1 MNLVVQ
7 GRDVATPDLQALAR
21 LTGASSIEQIAPAA
35 FRLLGADAHADLS
48 GFCLSRELDFGY
60 VPEGRRLGDFG
71 LFVTDMDSTLITIE
85 CIDEIADM
93 HGVKEQVAA
102 ITEAAMRGEM
112 DFRASL
118 RERVGLLAGL
128 EASALQRVMDER
140 LRLSEGAERLLGG
153 LKAAGLRTV
162 LVSGGFTFFTD
173 RLKAQLGFDEAY
185 ANELEVV
192 GGRLTGRLIG
202 PILDGEAKWQHLN
215 RCRDLAGL
223 NPEQT
228 IAVGDGAND
237 LKMLQAAGVGI
248 AFRAKP
254 IVQQKVPYALNYVG
268 LDGILNLFEI
278 P

>member
-35 FRLLGADAHADLS
+35 FRLLGAGAHADLS
-48 GFCLSRELDFGY
+48 GFCLRRELDFGY